1 MRKVRVVTA
10 NTYEGY
16 GAEIA
21 LLGIADNQRDLNTI
35 ISSAKEEYGEA
46 LAIQVNE
53 VAINEPVDEY
63 LCGYY
68 E

>member
-16 GAEIA
+16 GAEIT

-46 LAIQVNE
+46 SAIQVNE

-63 LCGYY
+63 LGGYY